1 MPIRGPRE
9 RTTLKTLLI
18 KPKTVPIP
26 FDYLHAIAALVAE
39 NKHGGFKR
47 NTGKSQICD
56 SSQAIQPLTHISG
69 AADQIYLLAGTL
81 QHNKTPPWLMGY
93 GEEFNALG
101 GGGIGTGHLTL
112 TDLFTDAPSITKHI
126 QNIIENAAKRIPVK

>member
-1 MPIRGPRE
+1 MNGLAVVTVGSFAAEQKFMTCGMVGSLE
-9 RTTLKTLLI
+9 RNI
-18 KPKTVPIP
+18 
-26 FDYLHAIAALVAE
+26 H
-39 NKHGGFKR
+39 
-47 NTGKSQICD
+47 

-81 QHNKTPPWLMGY
+81 QHNKTPPWLTDY

-112 TDLFTDAPSITKHI
+112 TVI
-126 QNIIENAAKRIPVK
+126 

>member
-47 NTGKSQICD
+47 IAGKSQICD
-56 SSQAIQPLTHISG
+56 SSQAIHPLTHISD

-81 QHNKTPPWLMGY
+81 QHNKTPPWLTDY

-112 TDLFTDAPSITKHI
+112 T
-126 QNIIENAAKRIPVK
+126 E

>member
-26 FDYLHAIAALVAE
+26 FDYLHAIAVLIAE
-39 NKHGGFKR
+39 NKHGGSKR

-56 SSQAIQPLTHISG
+56 SSQAVQPLTHISG

-81 QHNKTPPWLMGY
+81 QHNKTPPWLMDYRG
-93 GEEFNALG
+93 EFNALG
-101 GGGIGTGHLTL
+101 GGGIGTGDLTL
-112 TDLFTDAPSITKHI
+112 TKEECFCDEVS
-126 QNIIENAAKRIPVK
+126 